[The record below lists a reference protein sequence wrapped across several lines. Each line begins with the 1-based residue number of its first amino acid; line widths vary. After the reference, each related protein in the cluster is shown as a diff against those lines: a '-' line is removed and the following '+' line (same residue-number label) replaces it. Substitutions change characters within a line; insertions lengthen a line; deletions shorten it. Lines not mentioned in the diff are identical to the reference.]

1 MDNDKMIGTAVLIGA
16 GAYLLSVNSKKE
28 VYYDTVEFGRVSASQ
43 LKSMGYVQYGGHW
56 IHKDKINAAA
66 ATLGA
71 PVGTEIDIT
80 TPIGWDILSMLLGT
94 SSTLITT
101 FTSSTEARKKDLIA
115 QIQAKYMVAASSSYN
130 AAFPYTLTQLG
141 TMKVKDLETI
151 LSSGNAISGIQKERN
166 LFSGAKCRDGAYST
180 STGKGTCT
188 NHNGVRA
195 WLR

>member
-1 MDNDKMIGTAVLIGA
+1 MTDEQMIGAAVLLG
-16 GAYLLSVNSKKE
+16 GVYFLSSNKTKE
-28 VYYDTVEFGRVSASQ
+28 VYYDTVEFGRVSASE

-71 PVGTEIDIT
+71 PVGTEIDVT
-80 TPIGWDILSMLLGT
+80 TPVGWDILAMLLGT
-94 SSTLITT
+94 GSTLLTT

-115 QIQAKYMVAASSSYN
+115 QIQSKYMVAVSSSYN
-130 AAFPYTLTQLG
+130 ATFPYTLAQLG
-141 TMKVKDLETI
+141 TLKVSELETI
-151 LSSGNAISGIQKERN
+151 LSNGATISGIQKERN
-166 LFSGAKCRDGAYST
+166 LFSGAKCNDGNYST

-188 NHNGVRA
+188 NHKGVRA